1 MTINEEIN
9 EYPELSCTYENQNMH
24 IEIPEWEQM
33 CTWSANDNALS
44 QNRVSEQTQVD
55 YIHIMEHGKTITHG
69 K

>member
-1 MTINEEIN
+1 MTINQEN
-9 EYPELSCTYENQNMH
+9 NKYPELSCTYEKQSMR

-55 YIHIMEHGKTITHG
+55 YIHIMEYSKTITCG